1 MKKLL
6 ILHGWGAGSI
16 RWQKVKE
23 LLERKGV
30 EVLVPDLPG
39 FGKEPPPKKVWGV
52 EDYKKWVVNFI
63 ENKGWDKFNL
73 LGHSFGGGV
82 AAMIAADYP
91 ELIEK
96 LILCAPAVIRKKKKG
111 VKTSFFY
118 NVSRAGKKVF
128 SLPVLKSF
136 YPLAQRVI
144 YKLCGS
150 RDYYLASGTMKEVFK
165 KVNEENLE
173 PNLER
178 IKTPTLILW
187 GRRDDAVPVDDIYK
201 TRDGIKNSN
210 LEIFSGITHNLHWEM
225 PGELTEE
232 IIKFLTC

>member
-1 MKKLL
+1 
-6 ILHGWGAGSI
+6 
-16 RWQKVKE
+16 
-23 LLERKGV
+23 
-30 EVLVPDLPG
+30 
-39 FGKEPPPKKVWGV
+39 
-52 EDYKKWVVNFI
+52 
-63 ENKGWDKFNL
+63 
-73 LGHSFGGGV
+73 
-82 AAMIAADYP
+82 MIAADYP

-150 RDYYLASGTMKEVFK
+150 RDYYLASGIMKEVFK

-173 PNLER
+173 PNLKR
-178 IKTPTLILW
+178 IKIPTLILW
-187 GRRDDAVPVDDIYK
+187 GRRDDAVSANYIYRIRK
-201 TRDGIKNSN
+201 KIKDSN
-210 LEIFSGITHNLHWEM
+210 LEIFPGRTHNLCWEM
-225 PGELTEE
+225 PEELAEE
-232 IIKFLTC
+232 ITKFLFS